1 MIPMHCRII
10 VLCVLMYRK
19 TEGREGK
26 LSQHSKQFSLN
37 LQSKLLVP
45 DWAECGRLDRCGA
58 DILGRQLRPA
68 MR

>member
-1 MIPMHCRII
+1 
-10 VLCVLMYRK
+10 MYTK

-26 LSQHSKQFSLN
+26 LSLSKHSIQFSLN